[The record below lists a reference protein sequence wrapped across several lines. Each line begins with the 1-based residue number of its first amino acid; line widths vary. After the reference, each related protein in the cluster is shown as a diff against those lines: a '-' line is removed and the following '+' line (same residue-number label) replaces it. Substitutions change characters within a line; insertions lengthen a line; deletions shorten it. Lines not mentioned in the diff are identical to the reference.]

1 MAGGGWYEPL
11 LDLVPSPLLLISPAT
26 GRVLFANRAAQRGGR
41 RRLPAGLEAP
51 EQRRVAAGERFSN
64 LRVDWETPAGT
75 RTLVA
80 SGDTIVPP
88 GRPPVAVLTFAD
100 VTELEAGRQRSDALA
115 TPPRC
120 SPARWTSRRRCS

>member
-1 MAGGGWYEPL
+1 MVGGGWYEPL
-11 LDLVPSPLLLISPAT
+11 LDLLPSPLLLIEPAT
-26 GRVLFANRAAQRGGR
+26 ARVLFANRAANDVAGGVFP
-41 RRLPAGLEAP
+41 LDLDAP

-88 GRPPVAVLTFAD
+88 GGRPW
-100 VTELEAGRQRSDALA
+100 
-115 TPPRC
+115 RC
-120 SPARWTSRRRCS
+120 